1 MTLATEAWIRECLDR
16 AADAELSAE
25 VARVTIVYARELQET
40 VEVWPRRNDPPATA
54 KNFGVLLGSRN
65 WELELRAQLVNS
77 KMAAMRRGMQ
87 EGCRQVISI
96 GDSEIERWAAHDLPF
111 SADPACEGVLVKT
124 VKFQEELGPDELCEL
139 MRTTV
144 SLLGQ
149 FVRLNVEMDVNLRSG
164 DYFFLMDLQFAMQTF
179 NKGSSNADILEPS
192 SPTSP
197 KALSLACRSESF
209 RSHEV

>member
-1 MTLATEAWIRECLDR
+1 
-16 AADAELSAE
+16 
-25 VARVTIVYARELQET
+25 
-40 VEVWPRRNDPPATA
+40 
-54 KNFGVLLGSRN
+54 
-65 WELELRAQLVNS
+65 
-77 KMAAMRRGMQ
+77 
-87 EGCRQVISI
+87 
-96 GDSEIERWAAHDLPF
+96 
-111 SADPACEGVLVKT
+111 
-124 VKFQEELGPDELCEL
+124 

-197 KALSLACRSESF
+197 KALSLSRRSESF